1 MFQFGI
7 AGILTASTFPL
18 RLVLYLA
25 LPIFFTNLVFL
36 YQNIFGNSNNSM
48 DIIITLDLMFIVFS
62 VPILSI
68 YLARVYHDVI
78 GRPNYVIDWNN
89 SIISKGHNED
99 VKKENHN

>member
-1 MFQFGI
+1 MAILFLVPNYCVFGI
-7 AGILTASTFPL
+7 
-18 RLVLYLA
+18 
-25 LPIFFTNLVFL
+25 IF
-36 YQNIFGNSNNSM
+36 QNIFGNSNNSI
-48 DIIITLDLMFIVFS
+48 DKIIALDLMFLVFS

-99 VKKENHN
+99 VKKAVRIPIFESFMLCSPLYITRK